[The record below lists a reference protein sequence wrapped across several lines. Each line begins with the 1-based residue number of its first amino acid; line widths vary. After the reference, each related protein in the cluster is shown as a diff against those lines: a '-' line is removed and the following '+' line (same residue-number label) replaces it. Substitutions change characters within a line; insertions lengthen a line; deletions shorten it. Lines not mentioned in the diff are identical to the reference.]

1 MKLLYRITWRISVA
15 LLFLSAAWG
24 MVFYFAIINEI
35 NDETDDSLED
45 YSEFII
51 VRALSGEKLPEQNN
65 GTNNSYYIN
74 EVPEEYAV
82 LYPSERFIDDEVYI
96 YSEHETEPARILKT
110 IFRNSENRYYE
121 LTVLIPTIEKSD
133 LKETILTWIVILYLI
148 LLISIIAVNAIVL
161 RRSLRPLYAMLDWL
175 NRLRLG
181 KEIPPL
187 ELDSDI
193 SEYKK
198 LSEELVRSAQRNNEM
213 YEQQSLFIG
222 HASHELQTPIAVAQ
236 NRLELLAEDPDLS
249 DTQMEQIVKTIR
261 SLEDISK
268 LNKTLLLLTKIEN
281 KQFPN
286 TEIVD
291 INSVVCSISEDFAEA
306 YASHEIEFQLSE
318 TAHLKMEMNRMLASV
333 LFGNLL
339 KNAFIH
345 SEKHGMVAVT
355 ISEEGVR
362 IANTASSGALNPEY
376 IFRRFYQESM
386 SKGTAGLGLSLVDS
400 IAKLYGITVSY
411 LFMDGM
417 HVFDV
422 RFQKS

>member
-1 MKLLYRITWRISVA
+1 MKLLYHITWRISVA

-24 MVFYFAIINEI
+24 IVFYIAVINEI

-45 YSEFII
+45 YSESII
-51 VRALSGEKLPEQNN
+51 VRALSGEKLPEQDN

-82 LYPSERFIDDEVYI
+82 LYPSMRFIDDEIYI
-96 YSEHETEPARILKT
+96 YSKKETEPARILKT
-110 IFRNSENRYYE
+110 IFRDSEKRYYE

-133 LKETILTWIVILYLI
+133 LKQTILTWIVILDLI
-148 LLISIIAVNAIVL
+148 LLLSVLAVNAIVL
-161 RRSLRPLYAMLDWL
+161 RRSLRPLHAMLDWL
-175 NRLRLG
+175 NDLRLG

-187 ELDSDI
+187 ELNSDI

-198 LSEELVRSAQRNNEM
+198 LSDELVESAQRNNTI

-236 NRLELLAEDPDLS
+236 NRLELLAEDPDLNEE
-249 DTQMEQIVKTIR
+249 QMEQIVKTIR
-261 SLEDISK
+261 SLEDISR

-281 KQFPN
+281 KQFP
-286 TEIVD
+286 EIETVD
-291 INSVVCSISEDFAEA
+291 INQMVCSIAGDLKEV
-306 YASHEIEFQLSE
+306 YASKEMAFRLSE
-318 TAHLKMEMNRMLASV
+318 TARLKMEMNRMLASV

-345 SEKHGMVAVT
+345 SEKHGMIDVS
-355 ISEEGVR
+355 ISDAGVR
-362 IANTASSGALNPEY
+362 IANTAVSGALNPEY
-376 IFRRFYQESM
+376 IFRRFYQENKSR
-386 SKGTAGLGLSLVDS
+386 GAAGLGLSLVDS

-411 LFMDGM
+411 LFTEGM
-417 HVFDV
+417 HIFEV
-422 RFQKS
+422 RLPKS

>member
-198 LSEELVRSAQRNNEM
+198 LSEELMRSAQRNNEM

-345 SEKHGMVAVT
+345 SGKHGMVAVT

>member
-198 LSEELVRSAQRNNEM
+198 LSEELMRSAQRNNEM

-286 TEIVD
+286 TEIID

-345 SEKHGMVAVT
+345 SGKHGMVAVT

>member
-51 VRALSGEKLPEQNN
+51 VRALPGEKLPEQNN

-198 LSEELVRSAQRNNEM
+198 LSEELMRSAQRNNEM

>member
-133 LKETILTWIVILYLI
+133 LKETLLTWIVILYLI

-198 LSEELVRSAQRNNEM
+198 LSEELMRSAQRNNEM

>member
-1 MKLLYRITWRISVA
+1 M
-15 LLFLSAAWG
+15 
-24 MVFYFAIINEI
+24 
-35 NDETDDSLED
+35 
-45 YSEFII
+45 
-51 VRALSGEKLPEQNN
+51 
-65 GTNNSYYIN
+65 
-74 EVPEEYAV
+74 
-82 LYPSERFIDDEVYI
+82 
-96 YSEHETEPARILKT
+96 
-110 IFRNSENRYYE
+110 
-121 LTVLIPTIEKSD
+121 
-133 LKETILTWIVILYLI
+133 ILYLI

-198 LSEELVRSAQRNNEM
+198 LSEELMRSAQRNNEM

>member
-198 LSEELVRSAQRNNEM
+198 LSEELMRSAQRNNEM

>member
-15 LLFLSAAWG
+15 LLFLSAVWG

-198 LSEELVRSAQRNNEM
+198 LSEELMRSAQRNNEM